1 MDAGKIL
8 VFGVLM
14 CIALIASTI
23 EVNPAD
29 AGGDKPIQRV
39 YGPDTYG
46 VACYRDARNY
56 YGDPISC
63 VKVE

>member
-1 MDAGKIL
+1 MSAGKIL
-8 VFGVLM
+8 VFGILM
-14 CIALIASTI
+14 CMALIASTV

-29 AGGDKPIQRV
+29 AEEDKTIQRV

-56 YGDPISC
+56 PIDPISC